1 MRYLLLKVR
10 RSVVTNIEFIAIDSI
25 VKQAENRAAVWETDP
40 RGDDGREAVALAF
53 LGPIQFAIHWPLGQ
67 GY

>member
-1 MRYLLLKVR
+1 M
-10 RSVVTNIEFIAIDSI
+10 TNIEFIAIDSI